1 MPMLGRPAGVI
12 CSFRVGDSGRGSE
25 GLDFFPNG
33 LGGRPGPTDLEN
45 CGKEGVGGVKFVE
58 FCVPAFRPFA
68 AETGVFGNEID
79 APAEEGSRLTALFK
93 GRKIPAPGIFVA
105 K

>member
-1 MPMLGRPAGVI
+1 MLGRAAGVI

-25 GLDFFPNG
+25 GLDFFPKG
-33 LGGRPGPTDLEN
+33 LAARAGPTDLEN
-45 CGKEGVGGVKFVE
+45 CGNEGVGGVKLVE
-58 FCVPAFRPFA
+58 FCVPAFKPVA

-79 APAEEGSRLTALFK
+79 AEADEGSRLTALFS
-93 GRKIPAPGIFVA
+93 GRKIPAPGTLVA

>member
-1 MPMLGRPAGVI
+1 MLGRAAGVS
-12 CSFRVGDSGRGSE
+12 CSFRVGDSGRASE

-33 LGGRPGPTDLEN
+33 LDGRAGPTDLEN
-45 CGKEGVGGVKFVE
+45 CGNEGVGGVKFVE

-68 AETGVFGNEID
+68 VETGVFGNEIV
-79 APAEEGSRLTALFK
+79 APAEEGSRLTALFS
-93 GRKIPAPGIFVA
+93 GRKIPAPAMFVA

>member
-1 MPMLGRPAGVI
+1 MLGRPAGVI
-12 CSFRVGDSGRGSE
+12 CNFRVGDSGRGRE

-58 FCVPAFRPFA
+58 FCVPAFRPL
-68 AETGVFGNEID
+68 GVLGNEMD
-79 APAEEGSRLTALFK
+79 APAEEGSRLTALFS
-93 GRKIPAPGIFVA
+93 GRKMPAPGMCVA

>member
-1 MPMLGRPAGVI
+1 MLGRAAGVS

-33 LGGRPGPTDLEN
+33 LGGRAGPTDLEN
-45 CGKEGVGGVKFVE
+45 CGNEGVGGVKFVE
-58 FCVPAFRPFA
+58 FCVPAFKPFA
-68 AETGVFGNEID
+68 EEIGVFGKEIAD
-79 APAEEGSRLTALFK
+79 AEVGSRLTALFS